1 MFVLVFLSWENGS
14 NLQRLTRG
22 ADYKG
27 SLCGVDE
34 GVEDLRFLYFCSK
47 WTSTEEIVT
56 KGAAVDLERPS
67 CVAECPQQGGAII
80 PCLQEQMITQ
90 TPIAERPQAGM
101 AGIQSLNIIHVSES
115 VVETAPYDTIA
126 LRGKYCVP
134 QNSTLK
140 EQVLHGPKMGGM
152 ARVLNSLG
160 SLRRPWL
167 WLFMV
172 VLVCCLAGYIYL
184 FMLKMA
190 AKPVVLLSMTAAS
203 TLFIL
208 GGVYFLI
215 GILGLPA
222 FRAWDGTPD
231 VESLDGWFSS
241 DLEWFFFYCNPM
253 YSVNNRADAAFW
265 SGIMGVFLTFCGLFL
280 GCKMCT
286 LGRMFED
293 GIDLIEVASECMH
306 TIGWLMIQ
314 PLLLALL
321 QFFVL
326 LVLTYGFMELITQG
340 SLETDRVF
348 IDNTRYEGLSAEYK
362 FDTWRIGWSVFFYLI
377 GAWWTMEVT
386 ISIGQFMIAFCIIAW
401 YFMPKEDKSHVK
413 RPPPRMKLLT
423 EMYSSLFRHFGTI
436 CLGAFCISYA
446 RVWRFT
452 IGYFYDFS
460 PTGGKFVWETDTSY
474 DEDDFLCK
482 ACHSC
487 NVSCVGGM
495 LDKKKHEGWLQC
507 CCRWCFGESEVNFKG
522 RKGAAAPASCCG
534 LCGGGGATAEVGCIR
549 RFCDCSLCCK
559 EDPFCAWLSGASDK
573 SFFMPFSWADL
584 SHCTKDVYNDVII
597 RATDFFPANV
607 RTRQIFGSVPAC
619 ASIKGSGQTITIIGV
634 SFIPLV
640 GIAAF
645 AGFMQLE
652 TVQDES
658 GSWYVSDPVMVG
670 YFTMLLCMLV
680 AYSFCMVFDHT
691 ADTLLYCYAWHKR
704 NDKGSIDKFIPDKL
718 RYIVGW
724 GDLNNDKYP
733 YYGKAPNA
741 MYLSTFVDWKAKG
754 KAKAGGGGGG
764 GTPLD
769 PNTSIFFRD
778 DDGGETMN
786 LLTRG

>member
-1 MFVLVFLSWENGS
+1 MFILVFLSWENGS
-14 NLQRLTRG
+14 DLQRLTRG

-27 SLCGVDE
+27 RLCGVDP
-34 GVEDLRFLYFCSK
+34 GVEDKRFLYFCQ
-47 WTSTEEIVT
+47 TEAGI
-56 KGAAVDLERPS
+56 DLERPS
-67 CVAECPQQGGAII
+67 CVETCPHTGTVPMIS
-80 PCLQEQMITQ
+80 CLQKQ
-90 TPIAERPQAGM
+90 TATWTDENMDGVADIVQWRK
-101 AGIQSLNIIHVSES
+101 INVSER
-115 VVETAPYDTIA
+115 VVLTAPYDTTA

-134 QNSTLK
+134 DDSTLK
-140 EQVLHGPKMGGM
+140 EEVLHGPKMGGM

-184 FMLKMA
+184 FMLKMM
-190 AKPVVLLSMTAAS
+190 AKPVVLMSMFAAS
-203 TLFIL
+203 TLFFL
-208 GGVYFLI
+208 GGVFFLF
-215 GILGLPA
+215 GVLGWPVLEQ
-222 FRAWDGTPD
+222 WSDM
-231 VESLDGWFSS
+231 GWFR
-241 DLEWFFFYCNPM
+241 EWYSNPM
-253 YSVNNRADAAFW
+253 YTVNNRADAAFW
-265 SGIMGVFLTFCGLFL
+265 SGIMGMFLAFLGLFL

-286 LGRMFED
+286 LGRQFED
-293 GIDLIEVASECMH
+293 GIDLIETASECMH

-326 LVLTYGFMELITQG
+326 LLLTYGFMELITQG
-340 SLETDRVF
+340 ELETRRVF
-348 IDNTRYEGLSAEYK
+348 IDNERYEGLSADYK
-362 FDTWRIGWSVFFYLI
+362 FDTWRIGWSVFFYMI

-423 EMYSSLFRHFGTI
+423 EMFSSLFRHFGTI

-452 IGYFYDFS
+452 IGYLFDFS
-460 PTGGKFVWETDTSY
+460 GGKYVWETETSY

-482 ACHSC
+482 GCHSC

-495 LDKKKHEGWLQC
+495 LNGNWKDGWLQS
-507 CCRWCFGESEVNFKG
+507 CCRCCIGETEGGFKE
-522 RKGAAAPASCCG
+522 RKNRTP
-534 LCGGGGATAEVGCIR
+534 GATQSVGCIPR
-549 RFCDCSLCCK
+549 CCDCSCCCK

-573 SFFMPFSWADL
+573 SFLMPFSWADL

-619 ASIKGSGQTITIIGV
+619 ATIKGSGQMITIIGV
-634 SFIPLV
+634 SFIPLI

-645 AGFMQLE
+645 AGFMQLD

-658 GSWYVSDPVMVG
+658 SSWYVSDPIMVG

-704 NDKGSIDKFIPDKL
+704 NDKASIDKFIPDKL

-764 GTPLD
+764 DKFSD
-769 PNTSIFFRD
+769 PNTSIFFRGD
-778 DDGGETMN
+778 DENTS
-786 LLTRG
+786 LLPGH

>member
-14 NLQRLTRG
+14 DLQRLTRG
-22 ADYKG
+22 ADFKG
-27 SLCGVDE
+27 RLCGVDE
-34 GVEDLRFLYFCSK
+34 GVEGAPLLFFCRKDRIPDPSSL
-47 WTSTEEIVT
+47 TGLPGVVIPPAD
-56 KGAAVDLERPS
+56 GIDLERPS
-67 CVAECPQQGGAII
+67 CVSECPRLGGPPID
-80 PCLQEQMITQ
+80 CLQKQNTN
-90 TPIAERPQAGM
+90 QANLTSNLSGS
-101 AGIQSLNIIHVSES
+101 APFGIVRWNRINVSES
-115 VVETAPYDTIA
+115 VVQTAPYNTVP

-134 QNSTLK
+134 ENSTLK

-190 AKPVVLLSMTAAS
+190 AKPVVLMSMTAAS
-203 TLFIL
+203 SLFFL
-208 GGVYFLI
+208 GGVFFLI
-215 GILGLPA
+215 GVLGCPFFEDHLDLQ
-222 FRAWDGTPD
+222 WDEISEVFG
-231 VESLDGWFSS
+231 
-241 DLEWFFFYCNPM
+241 NPF
-253 YSVNNRADAAFW
+253 YSVNNRADAAFL
-265 SGIMGVFLTFCGLFL
+265 SGFMGLFLVFLGLFL
-280 GCKMCT
+280 GCKMCA
-286 LGRMFED
+286 LGRQFED
-293 GIDLIEVASECMH
+293 GIDLIETASECMH

-314 PLLLALL
+314 PLLLALF

-326 LVLTYGFMELITQG
+326 LILTYGFMELITQG
-340 SLETDRVF
+340 HLEKDRVF
-348 IDNTRYEGLSAEYK
+348 IDAERYEGLSADYK

-377 GAWWTMEVT
+377 GAWWAMEVT

-401 YFMPKEDKSHVK
+401 YFMPKEEKSHVK

-423 EMYSSLFRHFGTI
+423 EMFSSLFRHFGTI

-452 IGYFYDFS
+452 IGYFFDFGS
-460 PTGGKFVWETDTSY
+460 GKYVWETEGGY
-474 DEDDFLCK
+474 EDGDFWCRS
-482 ACHSC
+482 CHGC

-495 LDKKKHEGWLQC
+495 VKEGDTSKWKEGYLQS
-507 CCRWCFGESEVNFKG
+507 CCRCCFGESEVVYKAKKEKDNALVKT
-522 RKGAAAPASCCG
+522 S
-534 LCGGGGATAEVGCIR
+534 GCIPR
-549 RFCDCSLCCK
+549 CCDFSCCCK
-559 EDPFCAWLSGASDK
+559 EDPFCAWLTGASDK

-619 ASIKGSGQTITIIGV
+619 ANIKGSGQMITVIGV
-634 SFIPLV
+634 SFIPLI

-645 AGFMQLE
+645 AGFMQLD

-658 GSWYVSDPVMVG
+658 SSWYVSDPIMVG

-680 AYSFCMVFDHT
+680 AYSFVMVFDHT

-724 GDLNNDKYP
+724 SDLNNDKYP
-733 YYGKAPNA
+733 YYGKAPNN

-754 KAKAGGGGGG
+754 KAKAAATGGGGDKFS
-764 GTPLD
+764 D
-769 PNTSIFFRD
+769 PNTSIFFRGD
-778 DDGGETMN
+778 DENTS
-786 LLTRG
+786 LLPGH